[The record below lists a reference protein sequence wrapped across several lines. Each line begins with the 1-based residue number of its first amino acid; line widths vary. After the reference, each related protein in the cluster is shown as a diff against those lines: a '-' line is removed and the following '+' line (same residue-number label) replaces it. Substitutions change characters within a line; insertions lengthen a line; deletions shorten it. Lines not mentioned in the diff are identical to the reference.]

1 MLFLELC
8 IFMKTQHEGLGSVKV
23 CFALF
28 FSSRKFDFTF
38 SQYGTCDR
46 CQLVKLLIYHP
57 CLRGAKDVSQGE
69 NASTWYTILSETL

>member
-28 FSSRKFDFTF
+28 FSSRKFDLTF

-46 CQLVKLLIYHP
+46 CQLVKLTSY
-57 CLRGAKDVSQGE
+57 
-69 NASTWYTILSETL
+69 LSSMP